1 MNEYIEENKRAIILL
16 TIGLFLLAIV
26 LYFFLLRPQLVD
38 LSEKKENLDAMEEE
52 LRVLEEQIAAF
63 DEDELDVEV
72 EQLLQEKKIPTERKL
87 DEYILSLQRLESV
100 TNSKIERI
108 EFVYD
113 SNLEID
119 EKENE
124 EAEPSDNTEESAE
137 KTEENLESNELEET
151 DDENE
156 GEETEDE
163 INVNP
168 EILSEKPE
176 QLEVMTVRLVAV
188 APNFEEFIELLK
200 VIENEE
206 RISIVTNLR
215 FNKPTEEDTFILDE
229 PLDMIPFEAELTTF
243 YYAE

>member
-119 EKENE
+119 EENE

-137 KTEENLESNELEET
+137 ETEENLESNELDET

-188 APNFEEFIELLK
+188 APNFEDFIKLLK

-215 FNKPTEEDTFILDE
+215 FNKPTAEDTFILDE

>member
-119 EKENE
+119 EENE

-137 KTEENLESNELEET
+137 KTEENLESNELDET

-168 EILSEKPE
+168 EILREKPE

>member
-119 EKENE
+119 EENE

-137 KTEENLESNELEET
+137 KTEENLESNELDET

-215 FNKPTEEDTFILDE
+215 FNKPTEEDPFILDE

>member
-38 LSEKKENLDAMEEE
+38 LSEKKENLNAMEEE

-87 DEYILSLQRLESV
+87 NEYILSLQRLESV

-119 EKENE
+119 EENE

-137 KTEENLESNELEET
+137 KTEENLESNELDET

-188 APNFEEFIELLK
+188 APNFEDFIKLLK

-215 FNKPTEEDTFILDE
+215 FNKPTEEDHIHLRRAIRHDS
-229 PLDMIPFEAELTTF
+229 I
-243 YYAE
+243 